1 MKDLRVRR
9 PELYVNGPS
18 YGYGENPSQSF
29 NVQWPLSE
37 VMLSAE
43 MCCDQTV
50 DDIARKYGVSVTD
63 VLSLREEY
71 ELDFG

>member
-1 MKDLRVRR
+1 MRR
-9 PELYVNGPS
+9 PELYVNGPD

-29 NVQWPLSE
+29 DLQWPLSE

-43 MCCDQTV
+43 MSCDQTIE
-50 DDIARKYGVSVTD
+50 DIARKYRVNVGD
-63 VLSLREEY
+63 VLSLREKY